1 MAPESDLRVS
11 PCTSPNWPLDSW
23 TLVPTAEA
31 DVDPTANV
39 CAVRLSCLACK
50 SVVLIAIAFVDAV
63 ACRVGGLVE
72 ILAPASI
79 VTRPASPAGD
89 GTPVGPESA
98 RPGSLDAANNAP
110 STGVANWNL
119 RPDPAC
125 TVPTV
130 SIMLPALM
138 MTEPS
143 PAGRAACPTN
153 SDFGA
158 ANVSPLVATT
168 TFVAVPAIS
177 RPFGRSSMLPP

>member
-1 MAPESDLRVS
+1 MAPEGALRVR
-11 PCTSPNWPLDSW
+11 PGTPPNWPLDSW

-63 ACRVGGLVE
+63 ACRVSVLVE

-110 STGVANWNL
+110 STAVANWNL
-119 RPDPAC
+119 RPDPPS
-125 TVPTV
+125 T
-130 SIMLPALM
+130 LP
-138 MTEPS
+138 PS
-143 PAGRAACPTN
+143 ST
-153 SDFGA
+153 
-158 ANVSPLVATT
+158 
-168 TFVAVPAIS
+168 
-177 RPFGRSSMLPP
+177 MLPPLIMTDPSP